1 MDQISE
7 SSLLI
12 IRPRPDVYIKPQV
25 LDQIREEIM
34 EQKEE
39 GVILIPSFFE
49 VIAAPKD
56 VTIKVEGEDL
66 PNEQRS

>member
-1 MDQISE
+1 MDQITKDN
-7 SSLLI
+7 LLI

-25 LDQIREEIM
+25 LDRIREEIM

-49 VIAAPKD
+49 VIYAPRD
-56 VTIKVEGEDL
+56 VVIKVEGEDL
-66 PNEQRS
+66 PDA